1 MEYPKLVI
9 VAILASLLTIS
20 VPYTIMVFKRFLT
33 WIKTKATISSSPSS
47 NANNNLEKRID
58 ELEKYIKT
66 READR
71 KSKVKKIVI
80 EYLRELKDGK

>member
-33 WIKTKATISSSPSS
+33 WIKSKATTSSPTYS
-47 NANNNLEKRID
+47 NVNNDLEKRI
-58 ELEKYIKT
+58 EALEQEMRV
-66 READR
+66 RETNRTA
-71 KSKVKKIVI
+71 KVKKIVI
-80 EYLRELKDGK
+80 DYLTELKDGK